1 MGLQRPKSLKLVI
14 FGINFPKRGIPPESI
29 FLQKLSWGGSPRFAP
44 SRQISSLW
52 EYSPQNRQNWYFFGI
67 NLPKKGVPLKRFLQN
82 LVWQRESQVCT
93 FMPNFT
99 VVAVKM
105 WAYSPQTGKKMVIFG
120 INIAPK
126 GKFWGSTEKLEYRC
140 TTTNL
145 PACNYTVIVF
155 KILLLHS
162 VSVITNFVIPKRDK
176 QTDKKYHTFSST
188 AGARPTIPT
197 ILGMVIEEFLFVF
210 HYNYDHLEPF
220 WISFQ
225 KFYTNYRSSQSIR
238 RSEISPR
245 SSTLW
250 VGARTSQ
257 TDDRQTDIRRLKENV
272 T

>member
-145 PACNYTVIVF
+145 PACNDTIIVLII
-155 KILLLHS
+155 ILLHG
-162 VSVITNFVIPKRDK
+162 VSVITNFVIPKRNKQSNK
-176 QTDKKYHTFSST
+176 QTKNITFFIYSRRRERHCLVTTT
-188 AGARPTIPT
+188 AQHQQQQCNTINN
-197 ILGMVIEEFLFVF
+197 GQCSV
-210 HYNYDHLEPF
+210 
-220 WISFQ
+220 SF
-225 KFYTNYRSSQSIR
+225 
-238 RSEISPR
+238 
-245 SSTLW
+245 
-250 VGARTSQ
+250 TS
-257 TDDRQTDIRRLKENV
+257 RLLRCNQRLLYS
-272 T
+272 